1 MYQKIV
7 ARKIY
12 MLTTKQKHCAGLT
25 PSTERLLSSKAGHLE
40 LLKGGKKNKDMKGLA
55 PKGGTK
61 KFG

>member
-1 MYQKIV
+1 
-7 ARKIY
+7 